1 MKIHTSTL
9 VNLKLRNAYMTSLKD
24 LPFKARFGKMFVQI
38 DSIKI
43 L

>member
-1 MKIHTSTL
+1 MKIHTLTL
-9 VNLKLRNAYMTSLKD
+9 VNLKLRNAYMTSLKH
-24 LPFKARFGKMFVQI
+24 LPFKARLGEMFVQI